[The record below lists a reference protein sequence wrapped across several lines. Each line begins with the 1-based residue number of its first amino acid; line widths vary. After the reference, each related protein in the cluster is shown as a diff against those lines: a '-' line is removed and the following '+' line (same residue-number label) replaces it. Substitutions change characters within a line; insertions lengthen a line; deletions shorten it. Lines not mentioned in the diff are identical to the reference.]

1 MPAISTGDYVS
12 DDTLYQVGPQ
22 RIVYS
27 TNIPV
32 YLESGGAPRSMRD
45 KVTFDIW
52 EYKGNV
58 VGGDW
63 DRLEI
68 EFDECDFFRSCT
80 EIVSAGTEWE
90 QLLQRLRADRPR

>member
-27 TNIPV
+27 TNIPA
-32 YLESGGAPRSMRD
+32 YLESGGAPRSMGD
-45 KVTFDIW
+45 KVTFNIW
-52 EYKGNV
+52 EYKGKV

-68 EFDECDFFRSCT
+68 EFDECDFFRSCK
-80 EIVSAGTEWE
+80 ERVSAGIEWE
-90 QLLQRLRADRPR
+90 QLLQRLRADRPG